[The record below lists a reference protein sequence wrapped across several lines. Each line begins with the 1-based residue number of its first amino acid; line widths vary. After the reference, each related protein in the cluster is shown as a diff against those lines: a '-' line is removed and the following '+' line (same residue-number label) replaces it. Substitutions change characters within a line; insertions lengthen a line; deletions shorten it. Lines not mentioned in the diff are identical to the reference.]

1 MVKRPRARFA
11 DLTGATIN
19 RPSCGSPRAE
29 ARARDEELEQG
40 LLERAI
46 GRRQVV
52 VDPGGVEHPG
62 ALREERGHP
71 VVVVA
76 PDHGG

>member
-1 MVKRPRARFA
+1 
-11 DLTGATIN
+11 
-19 RPSCGSPRAE
+19 
-29 ARARDEELEQG
+29 
-40 LLERAI
+40 
-46 GRRQVV
+46 VV